1 MLSKAFHR
9 GRREAF
15 ASVLK
20 NNTMELIE
28 SGSLKQEVGDQNYPF
43 VPDMDFYYLTG
54 LELPDAYL
62 AAVKRDGVC
71 EYTLFIKR
79 TDRRSARWTG
89 EDYNITS
96 IRKLTGIKNIRY
108 NDTVGEFIESNRKG
122 LKLKKK
128 HSDLSGIRYIKTK
141 EEIECHRKAAEIT
154 AEGVDS
160 ILRNLRPGM
169 YEYEIEAYFDFALK
183 SRNAGHA
190 FSTIA
195 ASGKNACVL
204 HYDRKDSLINNG
216 DMILFDLGASWKH
229 YCCDLSR
236 TYPANGKFTKQ
247 QRQLYNI
254 VLDGLKAAEEAAVP
268 GVCKNDLQYISKD
281 VMTKELMDAGFIKK
295 PKDID
300 KYYCHGSGHYIG
312 LFTHDVGDNN
322 APLCENMM
330 FTLEPGLYFDELS
343 LGIRIEDTLLVT
355 KDGVDI
361 LTGDI
366 PKEPDDIEKIMNH

>member
-1 MLSKAFHR
+1 MISKEFHK
-9 GRREAF
+9 GRRLAYGQL
-15 ASVLK
+15 LK
-20 NNTMELIE
+20 NNTIE
-28 SGSLKQEVGDQNYPF
+28 IIGSGALKQEAGDQNYPF
-43 VPDMDFYYLTG
+43 VPDLDFYYLTG

-62 AAVKRDGVC
+62 AAVKKNGVC
-71 EYTLFIKR
+71 DFTLFIKR
-79 TDRRSARWTG
+79 TDKRSARWTG

-108 NDTVGEFIESNRKG
+108 NDTVDDFIAENRKG
-122 LKLKKK
+122 LTLRKN
-128 HSDLSGIRYIKTK
+128 HTDLSVLRYIKK
-141 EEIECHRKAAEIT
+141 EEEIECHRKAAQIT
-154 AEGVDS
+154 KEGVDN
-160 ILRNLRPGM
+160 ILKNLRPGM
-169 YEYEIEAYFDFALK
+169 YEYQIEAYFDFVLK
-183 SRNAGHA
+183 SQNAGHA

-204 HYDRKDSLINNG
+204 HYDKKDSLIKRG
-216 DMILFDLGASWKH
+216 DMILFDLGASWNH

-236 TYPANGKFTKQ
+236 TFPANGKFTKR

-281 VMTKELMDAGFIKK
+281 VMTKELMDTGFIKK
-295 PKDID
+295 AKDID

-322 APLCENMM
+322 APLTENMM
-330 FTLEPGLYFDELS
+330 FTLEPGLYFDELD

-355 KDGVDI
+355 KDGVDV
-361 LTGDI
+361 LTESI
-366 PKEPDDIEKIMNH
+366 PKEPEDIEKAMKH